1 MTICNQKQY
10 GFSLLEVLVAVVIL
24 SIGLLGMAGIQLKGL
39 SSNHS
44 ANLRTQATSLA
55 NDLAERMH
63 ANPAGASNPEDAVSN
78 SNYINIDFNGVDCA
92 AVPSP
97 YCSNTPTGESAE
109 ICTASQMAVFDA
121 TLWMCG
127 LSPYD
132 GVISILPKGTGAS
145 PELAGPR
152 VTLTCNDSNTT
163 DTDACTSGSSV
174 QIDITWPSISD
185 KDANDNAIIK
195 TVSLVTVP

>member
-1 MTICNQKQY
+1 MTICLQKQC
-10 GFSLLEVLVAVVIL
+10 GFSLLEVLVSVVIL

-44 ANLRTQATSLA
+44 ANLRTQATTLA

-63 ANPAGASNPEDAVSN
+63 ANPGGASNPAGAKSN
-78 SNYINIDFNGVDCA
+78 SNYINIDFNGVDCNTI
-92 AVPSP
+92 PSP
-97 YCSNTPTGESAE
+97 YCSNTPDTDAE
-109 ICTASQMAVFDA
+109 NCTPSQMASFDA

-132 GVISILPKGTGAS
+132 GMLSILPKGTGAS
-145 PELAGPR
+145 PEQAGPR
-152 VTLTCNDSNTT
+152 VTLTCNDANTT
-163 DTDACTSGSSV
+163 DTNACTPGSSV
-174 QIDITWPSISD
+174 QIDITWPSVSD
-185 KDANDNAIIK
+185 KDASDNPVVK